1 MQAPQRTNPDVL
13 SRSDSRDPIAESPV
27 AAAQS
32 LVRAGRIVEAM
43 AELRDLES
51 AETGSADSGL
61 VAASLTETDRAL
73 LIATAIDCRLARGD
87 LTEAVHLGDAL
98 QPYVDFDGIAAA
110 IAHHAK
116 GEISSALGDADLAI
130 THFTTAGD
138 KLRDSPE
145 QPDSIPWRASAAL
158 AMVRAGR
165 RREAAALARQHLQV
179 ARDSGSPY
187 ALAVALRTVAT
198 ADTEASQFELLVEAR
213 EALSGVRADRLAA
226 QIDTDLA
233 GLLLLP
239 HESHTTAEALIA
251 LRAAEDYAGRQELWP
266 LQSRVRRLLE
276 RLGEA
281 PRRAQNEALAAL
293 TASERRVAQLAADG
307 LTNRQIAEELVV
319 TVKAVEWHLSHV
331 YRKLGIKS
339 RSGLASTLGVP
350 V

>member
-1 MQAPQRTNPDVL
+1 MNPDVL
-13 SRSDSRDPIAESPV
+13 SRTASQNPFAESPV
-27 AAAQS
+27 AGAHLLA
-32 LVRAGRIVEAM
+32 RAGQIVEAM
-43 AELRDLES
+43 AELSALES
-51 AETGSADSGL
+51 AAADGAGSGL
-61 VAASLTETDRAL
+61 VGTSLTDTDRAL
-73 LIATAIDCRLARGD
+73 LIATTIDCLLARGD
-87 LTEAVHLGDAL
+87 LSEAVLFGDAL
-98 QPYVDFDGIAAA
+98 QPYVAFDGIAAA

-130 THFTTAGD
+130 THFTTTGD
-138 KLRDSPE
+138 KLSGSPE
-145 QPDSIPWRASAAL
+145 QPESIPWRASAAL

-165 RREAAALARQHLQV
+165 RREASALAHQHLQV

-198 ADTEASQFELLVEAR
+198 ADTGARQFELLVAAR

-239 HESHTTAEALIA
+239 HASHTTAEALIA

-276 RLGEA
+276 RLGEE
-281 PRRAQNEALAAL
+281 PRRVQNEALAAL

-307 LTNRQIAEELVV
+307 LTNRQIAEQLVV

-339 RSGLASTLGVP
+339 RTRLASTLGVP